1 MELRPGTL
9 DLRRPAPPVLGSRGG
24 FEGRYPPGMIKSVFH
39 GSILELSLARPP
51 ANALSPELIGELEA
65 TIATAPQ
72 QGAGAVVLSGRPGM
86 FSAGLDVPLFVALDR
101 DEVRAAWRG
110 FFALMRAIAL
120 APIPV
125 ACALT
130 GHAPAGG
137 CVLALA
143 SHHRVMAEGPFKI
156 GLNEVA
162 VGVRVP
168 GPIWSVA
175 RHVVGDRR
183 AEHLCTSAGLFE
195 GAVAHSLGLVD
206 ELAPPEQVVPRAVAW
221 ASSQLELPAQTLRRT
236 REICRSDLE
245 RAFQRLDE
253 AELEAFLDEWFA
265 PEAQAALQAVVN
277 RLKAKKG

>member
-1 MELRPGTL
+1 MIEPVEHGPVLELR
-9 DLRRPAPPVLGSRGG
+9 
-24 FEGRYPPGMIKSVFH
+24 
-39 GSILELSLARPP
+39 LARPP
-51 ANALSPELIGELEA
+51 ANALSPQLIGELEA
-65 TIATAPQ
+65 SIAMAPG
-72 QGAGAVVLSGRPGM
+72 QGAGAVVLSGRPGL

-101 DEVRAAWRG
+101 EAVRVAWRA

-143 SHHRVMAEGPFKI
+143 SHWRVMAEGPFKI

-195 GAVAHSLGLVD
+195 SAVAHAMGLVD
-206 ELAPPEQVVPRAVAW
+206 ELAPPEEVVPRAIDW
-221 ASSQLELPAQTLRRT
+221 ARGQLALPPETLRRT
-236 REICRSDLE
+236 RAVCRAELHA
-245 RAFQRLDE
+245 AFERLDE
-253 AELEAFLDEWFA
+253 AELEAFLDEWFGA
-265 PEAQAALQAVVN
+265 EAQAALQAVVAK
-277 RLKAKKG
+277 LKAKKS